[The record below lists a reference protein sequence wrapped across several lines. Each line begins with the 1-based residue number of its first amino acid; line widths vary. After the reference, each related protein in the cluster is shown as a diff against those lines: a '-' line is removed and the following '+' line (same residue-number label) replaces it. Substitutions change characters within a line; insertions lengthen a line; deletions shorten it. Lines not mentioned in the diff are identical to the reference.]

1 MNCDC
6 KHCDPWM
13 MPAENFSAQ
22 NQIRGLNPDSTTH
35 SSREPVIECDPSLPE
50 ITSEKEEV
58 QVHIVSS
65 SESEVDYSSVEEDT
79 EEEDMY
85 LTVSEDE
92 DNPSDPRL
100 ELIDKQFNLKMKE
113 LFSRS
118 SSGQLMPY
126 TVEAS
131 LQNTADEMI
140 KHLAKSHP
148 LTWIYHQKS
157 SPEED
162 ELPLWISIMQDNIDV
177 LVTQFQLQ
185 MYTRFNKMMNEMVKL
200 YHKQNK
206 TNGHLTMYIL

>member
-13 MPAENFSAQ
+13 MTAENFSAQ

-35 SSREPVIECDPSLPE
+35 SSGEPVIECDPSLPE
-50 ITSEKEEV
+50 ITSEEEEV

-79 EEEDMY
+79 EEEEDMY

-148 LTWIYHQKS
+148 LTWIFHQKS

-185 MYTRFNKMMNEMVKL
+185 MYTRFNKMINEIVKL
-200 YHKQNK
+200 YYK
-206 TNGHLTMYIL
+206 

>member
-13 MPAENFSAQ
+13 MTAENFSAQ
-22 NQIRGLNPDSTTH
+22 NQIRGFNPDSTTH
-35 SSREPVIECDPSLPE
+35 SSGEPVIECDPSLPDT
-50 ITSEKEEV
+50 TSEEEEV
-58 QVHIVSS
+58 QVHIFSS

-79 EEEDMY
+79 EEEEDMY

-126 TVEAS
+126 TIEAS
-131 LQNTADEMI
+131 LQNTADEMN
-140 KHLAKSHP
+140 LAKSHP
-148 LTWIYHQKS
+148 LTWVFHQKS

-185 MYTRFNKMMNEMVKL
+185 MYTRFNKMMSEMMKL
-200 YHKQNK
+200 YHK
-206 TNGHLTMYIL
+206 

>member
-1 MNCDC
+1 MNCNC

-35 SSREPVIECDPSLPE
+35 SSGEPVIECDPSLPE
-50 ITSEKEEV
+50 TTSVEEEV

-79 EEEDMY
+79 EEEEDMY

-148 LTWIYHQKS
+148 LTWVFHQKS
-157 SPEED
+157 SPGED
-162 ELPLWISIMQDNIDV
+162 ELPLWTSIMQDNIDV

-185 MYTRFNKMMNEMVKL
+185 MYTRFNKMINEMVKL
-200 YHKQNK
+200 YHK
-206 TNGHLTMYIL
+206 

>member
-35 SSREPVIECDPSLPE
+35 SSGEQVIECDPSLPE
-50 ITSEKEEV
+50 ITSEEEEV

-79 EEEDMY
+79 EEEEDMY

-200 YHKQNK
+200 YHK
-206 TNGHLTMYIL
+206 

>member
-35 SSREPVIECDPSLPE
+35 SSGEPVIECDPSLPE
-50 ITSEKEEV
+50 TTSEEEEV

-79 EEEDMY
+79 EEEEDMY

-131 LQNTADEMI
+131 LKNTADEMI

-148 LTWIYHQKS
+148 LTWVFHQKS
-157 SPEED
+157 LPGED

-185 MYTRFNKMMNEMVKL
+185 MYTRFNKMINEMVKL
-200 YHKQNK
+200 YHK
-206 TNGHLTMYIL
+206 

>member
-1 MNCDC
+1 MNFDC

-13 MPAENFSAQ
+13 MPAENFAAQ
-22 NQIRGLNPDSTTH
+22 NQIRGFNPDSTTH
-35 SSREPVIECDPSLPE
+35 SSGEPVIECDPSLLDT
-50 ITSEKEEV
+50 TSEEEEV

-79 EEEDMY
+79 EEEEDMY

-92 DNPSDPRL
+92 DNPPDPRL
-100 ELIDKQFNLKMKE
+100 ELIDKQFKLKMKE

-148 LTWIYHQKS
+148 LTWVFHQKS

-185 MYTRFNKMMNEMVKL
+185 VYTRFNKMINEMVKL
-200 YHKQNK
+200 YHK
-206 TNGHLTMYIL
+206 

>member
-6 KHCDPWM
+6 KDCDPWM
-13 MPAENFSAQ
+13 MAADNFSAQ
-22 NQIRGLNPDSTTH
+22 NQIRGFNHDSTSH
-35 SSREPVIECDPSLPE
+35 SSENEVIECEPSLPDT
-50 ITSEKEEV
+50 TSEEEEV
-58 QVHIVSS
+58 QVYIVSS
-65 SESEVDYSSVEEDT
+65 SESEVGYSSVEEDD
-79 EEEDMY
+79 EEKDMY

-148 LTWIYHQKS
+148 LTWIFQQKS

-162 ELPLWISIMQDNIDV
+162 ELTLWISIMQDNIDV

-200 YHKQNK
+200 YHK
-206 TNGHLTMYIL
+206 

>member
-6 KHCDPWM
+6 KDCDPWM
-13 MPAENFSAQ
+13 MAADSFSAQ
-22 NQIRGLNPDSTTH
+22 NQIRGFNPDSTSH
-35 SSREPVIECDPSLPE
+35 SSENEDIEWEPSLPDT
-50 ITSEKEEV
+50 TSEEEEV
-58 QVHIVSS
+58 QVYIVSS
-65 SESEVDYSSVEEDT
+65 SESEVGYSSVEEVD

-148 LTWIYHQKS
+148 LTWIFQQKS

-200 YHKQNK
+200 YHK
-206 TNGHLTMYIL
+206 

>member
-6 KHCDPWM
+6 KQCDPWM

-35 SSREPVIECDPSLPE
+35 SSGEPVIECDPSLPE
-50 ITSEKEEV
+50 TTSEEEEV

-79 EEEDMY
+79 EEEEDMY

-148 LTWIYHQKS
+148 LTWVFHQKS
-157 SPEED
+157 SPGED

-185 MYTRFNKMMNEMVKL
+185 MYTRFNKMINEMVKL
-200 YHKQNK
+200 YHK
-206 TNGHLTMYIL
+206 

>member
-22 NQIRGLNPDSTTH
+22 IQIRGLNPDSTTH
-35 SSREPVIECDPSLPE
+35 SSGEPVIECDPSLPE
-50 ITSEKEEV
+50 ITSEEEEV

-79 EEEDMY
+79 EEEEDMY

-140 KHLAKSHP
+140 KYLAKSHP
-148 LTWIYHQKS
+148 LTWVFHQKS

-185 MYTRFNKMMNEMVKL
+185 MYTRFNKMINEMVKL
-200 YHKQNK
+200 YHK
-206 TNGHLTMYIL
+206 

>member
-1 MNCDC
+1 MNCNY
-6 KHCDPWM
+6 KYYDPWM
-13 MPAENFSAQ
+13 MTADIFSAQ
-22 NQIRGLNPDSTTH
+22 NQIRGFNPDSTTH
-35 SSREPVIECDPSLPE
+35 SSGEPVIECDPSLPDP
-50 ITSEKEEV
+50 TSKEEEV
-58 QVHIVSS
+58 QDPIVSS
-65 SESEVDYSSVEEDT
+65 SESEVDYSSVEEDD

-126 TVEAS
+126 TIEAS

-148 LTWIYHQKS
+148 LTWIFHQKS

-162 ELPLWISIMQDNIDV
+162 ELPLWMSIMKDDIDV
-177 LVTQFQLQ
+177 LVTQFQQQ
-185 MYTRFNKMMNEMVKL
+185 MYKRLSTVMSEMVKL
-200 YHKQNK
+200 YHK
-206 TNGHLTMYIL
+206 